1 MKHTLSVLFFLPLL
15 AFGQEQTTKVEAPTN
30 VSTSVEFNSNN
41 SGVIGV
47 LNGQR
52 DKQGTYYQGNG
63 EYVIVQV
70 GNTFRTNVDK
80 MERDALVIAEEI
92 TQLKGA
98 SSYRKTSAE
107 KTKASVGKFAQVK
120 VGIQLIDALGI
131 AFLDKEEQKESAKK
145 KLIELNEF
153 KNLGILSQEEFDKAA
168 EPLKKIILDL

>member
-1 MKHTLSVLFFLPLL
+1 MTTLEKKQSKLEYQR
-15 AFGQEQTTKVEAPTN
+15 AWRK
-30 VSTSVEFNSNN
+30 NN
-41 SGVIGV
+41 P
-47 LNGQR
+47 
-52 DKQGTYYQGNG
+52 
-63 EYVIVQV
+63 
-70 GNTFRTNVDK
+70 
-80 MERDALVIAEEI
+80 
-92 TQLKGA
+92 
-98 SSYRKTSAE
+98 E